1 MKKLSVVI
9 VNYNVRHFLEQ
20 CLLSVQKACKGID
33 AEVFVVDNNSVDGSV
48 AMVQEKFPWV
58 TLIANTGNEGFSKA
72 NNRAIQ
78 RSDAE
83 FVLLLNP
90 DTVVEEE
97 TFARCIEFMESKP
110 DAGGLG
116 VYMVDGKG
124 QFLAESKRSMPTP
137 AVAFY
142 KIFGLSSVFPN
153 SKRFG
158 KYHLGYLDK
167 HQIHEVEVLSGAFM
181 MLRMETLKKTGLLDE
196 TFFMYGED
204 IDLSY
209 RITQAGYRNY
219 YFPGTRIIHYKG
231 ESTKKS
237 SLNYVFVFYQAMII
251 FARKHFSGKNAR
263 LFSAMIHLAIY
274 FRAFMA
280 IARRSMMQLINPML
294 DAAIL
299 WGGIYLIKEYWVT
312 HVKFGYGSDYPL
324 TFMTLVVPAYILIWL
339 ISMLF
344 SGVYDRPVILGRIW
358 RGMVAGTIII
368 LVGYALLPES
378 LRFSRALIILGFV
391 WALIALPAYRHLL
404 SLTGLKFFR
413 RDTGKLHRVAIVGS
427 LAEGERVADLVRK
440 TQPGADFIG
449 LVTPVQEPDQRALGH
464 LGQLQE
470 IVTVYG
476 IREVIFCLK
485 DLEAKTII
493 DLMTKGLQ
501 GNPEFRIAPPETHF
515 LVGSGSIHSAAPWQ
529 MTPFNTI
536 GSQANRRSKRFLDL
550 AAALFLLLILP
561 FSLPVQK
568 NPGSFLR
575 NLFQVLIGRKS
586 WVGYHS
592 GEPLPDEPTLPS
604 IRNGVLGPADGL
616 KTPVE
621 QQQMLQGLNLL
632 YAKEY
637 SMLTDLMI
645 LIRNFRK
652 LGRT

>member
-20 CLLSVQKACKGID
+20 CLLAVHKACKGID

-58 TLIANTGNEGFSKA
+58 TLIANTVNEGFSKA

-181 MLRMETLKKTGLLDE
+181 MLRRETLDKTGLLDE
-196 TFFMYGED
+196 NFFMYGED

-209 RITQAGYRNY
+209 RITQAGYKNY

-263 LFSAMIHLAIY
+263 LFTAMIHLAIY
-274 FRAFMA
+274 FRAFIA
-280 IARRSMMQLINPML
+280 IARRTMSRLVNPLL
-294 DAAIL
+294 DAGIL

-312 HVKFGYGSDYPL
+312 QVKFGHGADYPNE
-324 TFMTLVVPAYILIWL
+324 FMMLVVPAYIVIWL

-378 LRFSRALIILGFV
+378 WRFSRALIILGFFWGLMV
-391 WALIALPAYRHLL
+391 LPSYRYLL
-404 SLTGLKFFR
+404 SLTGINFFK
-413 RDTGKLHRVAIVGS
+413 RDTGKLHRIAIVGS

-440 TQPGADFIG
+440 TQPGTDFIG
-449 LVTPVQEPDQRALGH
+449 LVTPNPESDQRVLGH

-470 IVTVYG
+470 IVSVYG
-476 IREVIFCLK
+476 IRELIFCLK

-493 DLMTKGLQ
+493 DLMSNGLQ

-529 MTPFNTI
+529 MIPFNTI
-536 GSQANRRSKRFLDL
+536 GSKANRRNKRFLDL
-550 AAALFLLLILP
+550 AISLLLTALLP
-561 FSLPVQK
+561 LAIPLQQSPT
-568 NPGSFLR
+568 GFLR
-575 NLFQVLIGRKS
+575 NLLQVMIGRKS

-592 GEPLPDEPTLPS
+592 GEPLPDEPGLPT

-616 KTPVE
+616 KQPVD

-632 YAKEY
+632 YAKDY
-637 SMLTDLMI
+637 TMLTDLVI

-652 LGRT
+652 LGRS